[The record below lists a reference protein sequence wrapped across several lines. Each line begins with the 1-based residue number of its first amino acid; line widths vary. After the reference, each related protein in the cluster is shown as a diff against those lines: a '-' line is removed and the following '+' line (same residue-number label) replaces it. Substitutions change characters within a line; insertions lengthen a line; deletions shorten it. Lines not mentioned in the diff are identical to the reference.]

1 MPGFLRLWIIQ
12 TNQSCPKLSL
22 RFIDCNTNYL
32 NLLEVYQIQYFSS
45 GSEHPDLGVNDNKV
59 HVMFVIF
66 SFDGHFRHLREDF
79 SMPLFIPGVKRLH
92 LVLLD
97 EKI

>member
-1 MPGFLRLWIIQ
+1 M
-12 TNQSCPKLSL
+12 
-22 RFIDCNTNYL
+22 
-32 NLLEVYQIQYFSS
+32 
-45 GSEHPDLGVNDNKV
+45 NDNKV

-79 SMPLFIPGVKRLH
+79 SMPLFIPGVKSLH